1 MSLTMYSAFIPVA
14 IRTIQNLSAVL
25 AKGAAHCEA
34 RKIDPNAFLTA
45 RLYPDM
51 FPLARQVQIASDTVK
66 GGAARL
72 AGIEMPRYEDNET
85 TFAELQARLDKTVA
99 FLQTIQPAQIDGK
112 ENADIVLSFPT
123 RTFEFKGQA
132 YLTGWVLPNLYFHTT
147 TAYNL
152 LRHGG
157 VELGKADYL
166 GGA

>member
-1 MSLTMYSAFIPVA
+1 MSLSMYSAFVPVA
-14 IRTIQNLSAVL
+14 IHALGNLAGIL

-45 RLYPDM
+45 RLFPDM
-51 FPLARQVQIASDTVK
+51 FPLIKQVQIATDMVK

-72 AGIEMPRYEDNET
+72 AGVDNPKYDDNET
-85 TFAELQARLDKTVA
+85 TFAALQARIDKTVA
-99 FLQTIQPAQIDGK
+99 FLKTITPEQIDGK
-112 ENADIVLSFPT
+112 EDAHIVLSFPS

-132 YLTGWVLPNLYFHTT
+132 YLTGWILPNLYFHVT

-152 LRHGG
+152 LRQGG
-157 VELGKADYL
+157 VEIGKADFL

>member
-1 MSLTMYSAFIPVA
+1 MSLSMYSAFVPVA
-14 IRTIQNLSAVL
+14 IHTLNNLAAIL
-25 AKGAAHCEA
+25 AKGAEHCES

-45 RLYPDM
+45 RLFPDM
-51 FPLARQVQIASDTVK
+51 FPLIKQVQIASDTVK

-72 AGIEMPRYEDNET
+72 AGIDSPRFEDNEA
-85 TFAELQARLDKTVA
+85 TFPELLARIDKTVA
-99 FLQTIQPAQIDGK
+99 FLKTVTSEQIDGK
-112 ENADIVLSFPT
+112 EEAHIVLSFPS
-123 RTFEFKGQA
+123 RTFQFKGQA

-157 VELGKADYL
+157 VELGKADFL

>member
-1 MSLTMYSAFIPVA
+1 MSLTLYSAFIPVA
-14 IRTIQNLSAVL
+14 IRTLQNLSAVL

-34 RKIDPNAFLTA
+34 RKIDPNAFLSA

-51 FPLARQVQIASDTVK
+51 FPLTRQVQIASDTVK
-66 GGAARL
+66 GAAARL

-99 FLQTIQPAQIDGK
+99 FLQTIQPAQIDGT
-112 ENADIVLSFPT
+112 EDADIVLSFPT

>member
-14 IRTIQNLSAVL
+14 IRTLQNLSAVL

-51 FPLARQVQIASDTVK
+51 FPLTRQVQIASDTVK
-66 GGAARL
+66 GAAARL
-72 AGIEMPRYEDNET
+72 AGIEIPKYEDNET

-147 TAYNL
+147 TAYAL